1 VEHNAGICGD
11 LEACHRATLK
21 LLMEHLAL
29 VAQQDENKM
38 DSKSLARSIY
48 NVLKGKQTV
57 AIKVMKNFQ
66 TVVQH
71 MIEENAEI
79 FNYQGGSDESSL

>member
-1 VEHNAGICGD
+1 
-11 LEACHRATLK
+11 
-21 LLMEHLAL
+21 
-29 VAQQDENKM
+29 M